1 MQFIIKYKICIL
13 LLLINFFSITF
24 CSAHTVSK
32 ISCDTDRNV
41 HLYVSKASVKTVL
54 QTLAQMVGQ
63 DVIISEQI
71 SGTIT
76 ADFDNITPESAIY
89 NIVTSQGLVARK
101 QGNSLLIL
109 GKDVLDKQ
117 DREVRFYPLSYMNAE
132 EIAENLKSIM
142 GDGCI
147 SAHMG
152 TNTVIVK
159 GTPSELICIEQLI
172 PVLDKP
178 EKQTKVE
185 AEVLAINKSDAKEL
199 GITWDFKSLTGS
211 ISSND
216 SKGKEKSVPEGYGGI
231 SYGHSVNGNPYTFLF
246 RAKLHALITEGKAK
260 ILAKP
265 NVVTLNG
272 RKAKILIGSEIPVL
286 VEHIENG
293 VNTTTI
299 EYKEAGI
306 SLSYTPIIS
315 KQDEITA
322 KIEAEVSTPY
332 LEHEMKAYRI
342 VTRKAQTMVRVK
354 SGECIIIGGLID
366 KQDNQTRQKV
376 PILGDIPILGKL
388 FQSNNRH
395 VEESEII
402 IAITAEVLK

>member
-1 MQFIIKYKICIL
+1 M
-13 LLLINFFSITF
+13 
-24 CSAHTVSK
+24 
-32 ISCDTDRNV
+32 
-41 HLYVSKASVKTVL
+41 
-54 QTLAQMVGQ
+54 
-63 DVIISEQI
+63 
-71 SGTIT
+71 
-76 ADFDNITPESAIY
+76 
-89 NIVTSQGLVARK
+89 
-101 QGNSLLIL
+101 
-109 GKDVLDKQ
+109 
-117 DREVRFYPLSYMNAE
+117 
-132 EIAENLKSIM
+132 
-142 GDGCI
+142 
-147 SAHMG
+147 
-152 TNTVIVK
+152 
-159 GTPSELICIEQLI
+159 
-172 PVLDKP
+172 
-178 EKQTKVE
+178 
-185 AEVLAINKSDAKEL
+185 
-199 GITWDFKSLTGS
+199 
-211 ISSND
+211 
-216 SKGKEKSVPEGYGGI
+216 
-231 SYGHSVNGNPYTFLF
+231 
-246 RAKLHALITEGKAK
+246 
-260 ILAKP
+260 
-265 NVVTLNG
+265 NG